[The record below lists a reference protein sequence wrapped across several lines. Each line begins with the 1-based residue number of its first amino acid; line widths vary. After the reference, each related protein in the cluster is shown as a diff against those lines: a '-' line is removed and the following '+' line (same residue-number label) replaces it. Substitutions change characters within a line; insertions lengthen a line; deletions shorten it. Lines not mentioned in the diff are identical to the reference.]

1 MTNTY
6 VGQIKLQNEGL
17 ITKDNKKRSKLIND
31 CENIITYWE
40 ESTQDE
46 GLAEKC
52 DSFHNVHS

>member
-17 ITKDNKKRSKLIND
+17 ITKDNKKISKLIND

-46 GLAEKC
+46 RLAEKC